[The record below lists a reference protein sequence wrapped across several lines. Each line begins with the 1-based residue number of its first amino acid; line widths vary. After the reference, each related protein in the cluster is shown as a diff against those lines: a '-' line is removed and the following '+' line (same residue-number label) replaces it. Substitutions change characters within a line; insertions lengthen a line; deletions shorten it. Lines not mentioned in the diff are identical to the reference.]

1 MRWAPDGSTLASA
14 SDDRTLR
21 LWELPDLA
29 PVAGTPARAG
39 RALADALPALEQPAA
54 AIRNGPAP
62 AEAAEATGKPVEL
75 SAAHVSYG
83 HGARLWDVQFS
94 GGLVVSASED
104 CTCRRVALV
113 TRERWPLA

>member
-1 MRWAPDGSTLASA
+1 MQGALVRGLAPVHATPGGAGRAPDDTPPSVELPAAAAPDGPAFA
-14 SDDRTLR
+14 N
-21 LWELPDLA
+21 
-29 PVAGTPARAG
+29 VAGCT
-39 RALADALPALEQPAA
+39 
-54 AIRNGPAP
+54 GP
-62 AEAAEATGKPVEL
+62 PVEL